1 MSAHF
6 GGAIIQVNNKQNNKQ
21 KDQIDWHSGFAGG
34 LELVFRDYK
43 DQLSIEREHSL
54 SKQPLR
60 IDFLLLKLN
69 PGIIIDNA
77 IGRLFKTHNII
88 EYKNPYDEL
97 NIDTLWRVIGYASLY
112 KGLSHKNNKIPSTEL
127 TIIVFRH
134 SKPTALLSQLEKD
147 GFNVTNPSNGIYSVQ
162 GIISIPLYII
172 ITKELQE
179 DIFKVLRIMSKDA
192 DIDDIKAFITEASKY
207 TFPGDKDNANA
218 VLQVSSMANE
228 KLFEEMKGENE
239 NMMNEALRRIMA
251 DDLKQA
257 KEEGISETTVK
268 FTTIISEKDKT
279 IAEKDSTI
287 AEKDSTIAEKDA
299 QIAELLAQLNAKE
312 KQ

>member
-6 GGAIIQVNNKQNNKQ
+6 GGAIIQVNNKHNNKQ

-97 NIDTLWRVIGYASLY
+97 NIDTLWKVIGYASLY

-147 GFNVTNPSNGIYSVQ
+147 GFNFTNPSSGIYSVQ

-207 TFPGDKDNANA
+207 TFPGDKGNANA

-287 AEKDSTIAEKDA
+287 AEKDA

>member
-6 GGAIIQVNNKQNNKQ
+6 GGAIIQVNNKPNNKQ

-97 NIDTLWRVIGYASLY
+97 NIDTLGKVIG
-112 KGLSHKNNKIPSTEL
+112 
-127 TIIVFRH
+127 
-134 SKPTALLSQLEKD
+134 
-147 GFNVTNPSNGIYSVQ
+147 
-162 GIISIPLYII
+162 
-172 ITKELQE
+172 
-179 DIFKVLRIMSKDA
+179 
-192 DIDDIKAFITEASKY
+192 
-207 TFPGDKDNANA
+207 
-218 VLQVSSMANE
+218 
-228 KLFEEMKGENE
+228 
-239 NMMNEALRRIMA
+239 
-251 DDLKQA
+251 
-257 KEEGISETTVK
+257 
-268 FTTIISEKDKT
+268 
-279 IAEKDSTI
+279 
-287 AEKDSTIAEKDA
+287 
-299 QIAELLAQLNAKE
+299 
-312 KQ
+312 

>member
-6 GGAIIQVNNKQNNKQ
+6 GGVIIQVNNKKNKQ
-21 KDQIDWHSGFAGG
+21 KEQIDWHSGFAGG
-34 LELVFRDYK
+34 LELVFKDYR
-43 DQLSIEREHSL
+43 DQLSIEREHTL

-69 PGIIIDNA
+69 PGIVIDNA

-97 NIDTLWRVIGYASLY
+97 NIDTLWKVIGYTALY
-112 KGLSHKNNKIPSTEL
+112 KGLSHNNNEIPSNEL
-127 TIIVFRH
+127 TITIFRH
-134 SKPTALLSQLEKD
+134 SKPVTLLKRLEKD
-147 GFNVTNPSNGIYSVQ
+147 GYKVTSPSSGVYSVQ

-172 ITKELQE
+172 IMKELQE
-179 DIFKVLRIMSKDA
+179 DVFKVLRIMTKNA
-192 DIDDIKAFITEASKY
+192 DIDDIIAFISEASKY
-207 TFPGDKDNANA
+207 TIPGDKGNAEA

-228 KLFEEMKGENE
+228 KLFEAMKGEDK
-239 NMMNEALRRIMA
+239 NMTEALRRIMA

-268 FTTIISEKDKT
+268 FTTIISEKDKA
-279 IAEKDSTI
+279 IAEKDSAI
-287 AEKDSTIAEKDA
+287 AEKDSAIAEKDA
-299 QIAELLAQLNAKE
+299 KIAELQALLNAKE